1 MGVLAL
7 GLITGIAFGIILQ
20 RSGVSGCGCIFNAL
34 ELKDLKAVKL
44 MMTAVAVGSLIVY
57 PASALGLVSIGG
69 KTLYVLGVIVGGAIF
84 GAGFA
89 LAGYCPGTALAALG
103 AGVKSVLW
111 VVAGGLAGA
120 FAYAVVYRWLEP
132 VLITPANYGRVS
144 LPDLLGTNPTV
155 TGIVFGAAL
164 LLAVF
169 AIDRWERNRKAIR
182 TIAPAAG
189 GAAGEGGEPAPSRV

>member
-1 MGVLAL
+1 MGVLVL
-7 GLITGIAFGIILQ
+7 GLVTGIAFGYILQ

-69 KTLYVLGVIVGGAIF
+69 KTLYVLGVLVGGAIF

-103 AGVKSVLW
+103 AGAKSVLW
-111 VVAGGLAGA
+111 VVAGGLTGSLA
-120 FAYAVVYRWLEP
+120 FAVVYRWLEP
-132 VLITPANYGRVS
+132 LLINPANYGRVS

-155 TGIVFGAAL
+155 TGIVFGVML
-164 LLAVF
+164 LLAVLG
-169 AIDRWERNRKAIR
+169 IDRWERSRSVIR
-182 TIAPAAG
+182 TLSPADG
-189 GAAGEGGEPAPSRV
+189 AGERGEPAPTRV